1 MLSRG
6 RRLVQYAHSLWGK
19 AWEILGKALAKNR
32 RGYAYHAV
40 IQQQPSPRAER
51 LAISYNK
58 SLTAE
63 KSKSQKTRLSDYLS
77 IFSPPPYTLCAYE
90 LHGRFPPIYLCYPSY
105 QNKSGSLV
113 WVYVWMETRM
123 GLPFPFSIFRPY
135 KTALRGYEERRIS
148 RKNETEELKCQQR
161 NSQLPRIQESEM
173 GSRHSDLANRPQL
186 SFRIE
191 GGIIRKM
198 KVERSSA
205 NHFGRGN

>member
-19 AWEILGKALAKNR
+19 TWEILGKALAKNR

-77 IFSPPPYTLCAYE
+77 IYSPPPYTLCAYE

-105 QNKSGSLV
+105 QNKNGSLV
-113 WVYVWMETRM
+113 WEYVWMETRM

-135 KTALRGYEERRIS
+135 KRTLREDEERG
-148 RKNETEELKCQQR
+148 EEEEKTFWNKEIKHPWICPLSYFPSLLQR
-161 NSQLPRIQESEM
+161 EM
-173 GSRHSDLANRPQL
+173 IKKILT
-186 SFRIE
+186 SFFKR
-191 GGIIRKM
+191 
-198 KVERSSA
+198 
-205 NHFGRGN
+205 

>member
-32 RGYAYHAV
+32 RGYSYHAV

-77 IFSPPPYTLCAYE
+77 IYSPPPYTLCAYE

-105 QNKSGSLV
+105 QNKNGSLV

-135 KTALRGYEERRIS
+135 KTALREGEERRRRR
-148 RKNETEELKCQQR
+148 RKNFLEQR
-161 NSQLPRIQESEM
+161 NQAPVDLPFVLFPLVIATWNDKKENLKWTCFPSHDDF
-173 GSRHSDLANRPQL
+173 S
-186 SFRIE
+186 SFFRTP
-191 GGIIRKM
+191 
-198 KVERSSA
+198 S
-205 NHFGRGN
+205 F